1 MSIMEIIL
9 FLMVVM
15 FFVVGIAGIFL
26 PVIPSLPVVW
36 CGILLYAIL
45 TNFSE
50 VTITVIVITGA
61 LMLVGTLIDLIASA
75 FGART
80 YGASWFGVVGSL
92 IGTVIGGIIFNIV
105 GLIIGAFVGAFVG
118 EFMLYKKAQSRCGHD
133 DRFSFWSC
141 SKNFYCICDVWN
153 FCFCSFII
161 CKLLI

>member
-105 GLIIGAFVGAFVG
+105 GLILGAFVGAFVG
-118 EFMLYKKAQSRCGHD
+118 EFILYKKAREAFKAGVGTMIG
-133 DRFSFWSC
+133 FLFGVAV
-141 SKNFYCICDVWN
+141 KI
-153 FCFCSFII
+153 FIAFVMFGI
-161 CKLLI
+161 FVFALL